1 MAHASARHTGIDLG
15 PQTSHMR
22 TTLFWL
28 IPDKGVVMQIV
39 AFTAASLAAL
49 GIALSVARPA
59 WADPAPVISGPH
71 VHENLA
77 VYFVHG
83 ASAPGPVPLTL
94 QEALAKGS
102 VRVVET
108 GEVNELKVEN
118 TGDDDV
124 FIQSGD
130 IVKGGKQD
138 RVLTMSFVL
147 PPKSGEVGLAAFCVE
162 HGRWS
167 ARGTEDVKAFASAA
181 EAMPSRKAKLAMR
194 APREPAV
201 AAAAAGD
208 SASSDTYTRQQE
220 VWASVA
226 STQGKLSENLS
237 AAVAAP
243 SSATSLQLSLE
254 NEKLQKARAA
264 YTDALQPAG
273 EGKEDVIGYVFAING
288 RIVSADVYPSNALYR
303 KMWGKQLAAGVT
315 EAIGEAGDQ
324 RAEAPGQEAAGAF
337 LKAAEMPSAREET
350 VNGFSRQ
357 AVRDADKALYVEA
370 QRGDGSWVHRNYLAK

>member
-1 MAHASARHTGIDLG
+1 
-15 PQTSHMR
+15 
-22 TTLFWL
+22 
-28 IPDKGVVMQIV
+28 MQIV

-49 GIALSVARPA
+49 GIAFIAPRAA
-59 WADPAPVISGPH
+59 WADSAPVISGPY

-83 ASAPGPVPLTL
+83 PSAPGPVPLTL

-118 TGDDDV
+118 MGDEDV

-130 IVKGGKQD
+130 IVKGGQQD

-167 ARGTEDVKAFASAA
+167 ARGAENVKAFASAT
-181 EAMPSRKAKLAMR
+181 EAMPSRTAKLAMR
-194 APREPAV
+194 APRE
-201 AAAAAGD
+201 AAAVSAAGD

-264 YTDALQPAG
+264 YTGALQAAG
-273 EGKEDVIGYVFAING
+273 ESKEGIIGYVFAING

-315 EAIGEAGDQ
+315 EAIGEANGTRGQ
-324 RAEAPGQEAAGAF
+324 VPAQQAAAEF
-337 LKAAEMPSAREET
+337 LKTAEGSAAREET

-357 AVRDADKALYVEA
+357 AVHDADKALYVEA
-370 QRGDGSWVHRNYLAK
+370 QRGDGSWVHRSYLAK

>member
-1 MAHASARHTGIDLG
+1 
-15 PQTSHMR
+15 
-22 TTLFWL
+22 
-28 IPDKGVVMQIV
+28 MQIV
-39 AFTAASLAAL
+39 ALTAASLAAL
-49 GIALSVARPA
+49 GIALAVPRSA
-59 WADPAPVISGPH
+59 WADPVPVISGPH
-71 VHENLA
+71 VHDNLA

-108 GEVNELKVEN
+108 GEVNELRVEN
-118 TGDDDV
+118 TGSDDV

-147 PPKSGEVGLAAFCVE
+147 PPKSGEVGLSAFCVE

-167 ARGTEDVKAFASAA
+167 ARGTEDVTAFASAG

-194 APREPAV
+194 APREGAVPATDT
-201 AAAAAGD
+201 GY
-208 SASSDTYTRQQE
+208 SGSSETYERQQQ

-226 STQGKLSENLS
+226 STQGSLSQNLS

-243 SSATSLQLSLE
+243 SSETSLQLTLE
-254 NEKLQKARAA
+254 NEKLQQARAT
-264 YTDALQPAG
+264 YTGALQSAG
-273 EGKEDVIGYVFAING
+273 EGKEDIVGYVFAING
-288 RIVSADVYPSNALYR
+288 RIVSADVYPSNALFR
-303 KMWGKQLAAGVT
+303 KMWPKQLAAGVT
-315 EAIGEAGDQ
+315 EAIGEGSSTRTD
-324 RAEAPGQEAAGAF
+324 APGQDAAAAF
-337 LKAAEMPSAREET
+337 LKTAETSSGREEV

-357 AVRDADKALYVEA
+357 AVHDADKALYVEA